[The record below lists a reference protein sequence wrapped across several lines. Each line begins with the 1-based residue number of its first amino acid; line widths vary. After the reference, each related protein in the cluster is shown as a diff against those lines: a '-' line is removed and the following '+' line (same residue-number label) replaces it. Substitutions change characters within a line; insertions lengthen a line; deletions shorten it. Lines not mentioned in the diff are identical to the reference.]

1 MHVFKVGVTGLV
13 AMTGM
18 VTSSYVDSLSENAK
32 ELLTMNME
40 WTNTCYYRNAGYLYD
55 FSGAGALGHENRRS
69 ARYAFG
75 LLARNNAKDV
85 TEAEKI
91 IKSILH
97 GQY

>member
-1 MHVFKVGVTGLV
+1 MYSK
-13 AMTGM
+13 
-18 VTSSYVDSLSENAK
+18 
-32 ELLTMNME
+32 
-40 WTNTCYYRNAGYLYD
+40 NAGYLYD

>member
-1 MHVFKVGVTGLV
+1 MHVFKVGATGLV

-32 ELLTMNME
+32 EHLTANME
-40 WTNTCYYRNAGYLYD
+40 WTNTYYDRNAGYLYD
-55 FSGAGALGHENRRS
+55 LSGAGALGHENRSS

-75 LLARNNAKDV
+75 LLARNNGKDV

-91 IKSILH
+91 I
-97 GQY
+97 

>member
-13 AMTGM
+13 AMSGM

-32 ELLTMNME
+32 EHLTVNME
-40 WTNTCYYRNAGYLYD
+40 WTNTYYDRSAGYLYD
-55 FSGAGALGHENRRS
+55 LSGAGALGHENRSS

-75 LLARNNAKDV
+75 LLARNNSKDV

-91 IKSILH
+91 IKRILH